1 MKHLRTPEYVRFNNN
16 LEDINHMAQRD
27 PAHLVALADRH
38 FHKSVQDVA
47 KKTIA
52 RGCRVVLLAGPS
64 SSGKTTTAHLLSDAL
79 CQLGHE
85 TQIISL
91 DDFYHPEEEA
101 PRPED
106 GTQDFECLEALRVDY
121 IQKCLHDLATSN
133 SCEVPEFDFVHH
145 RPAQQTRHLS
155 LSPDG
160 IAIIEGL
167 HALNPILTKDLPR
180 GSTECVYINVK
191 QNICTRSEVLLE
203 AKEVRMI
210 RRIVRDYNFR
220 GTSPER
226 TLKMWD
232 SVMEG
237 ERRYIAPFRAGAD
250 FTINSLHAYELGA
263 LRNQALMLLRTVV
276 EPGGWIADEVQRL
289 SFALMLCTPVSPT
302 LLPPT
307 SLIREF
313 IGGGLY
319 S

>member
-1 MKHLRTPEYVRFNNN
+1 
-16 LEDINHMAQRD
+16 MAQRD

-101 PRPED
+101 PRRED

-155 LSPDG
+155 LSPDAVACKDYRPCFHRLFHG
-160 IAIIEGL
+160 FSFLFLENSL
-167 HALNPILTKDLPR
+167 FLWEPIL
-180 GSTECVYINVK
+180 
-191 QNICTRSEVLLE
+191 
-203 AKEVRMI
+203 
-210 RRIVRDYNFR
+210 F
-220 GTSPER
+220 
-226 TLKMWD
+226 
-232 SVMEG
+232 
-237 ERRYIAPFRAGAD
+237 PFR
-250 FTINSLHAYELGA
+250 SLSMVKSS
-263 LRNQALMLLRTVV
+263 N
-276 EPGGWIADEVQRL
+276 PGIITLTTGTLTSSLERSTTSTL
-289 SFALMLCTPVSPT
+289 SARP
-302 LLPPT
+302 
-307 SLIREF
+307 
-313 IGGGLY
+313 
-319 S
+319 